1 MSGHSGTRSDNLG
14 IWIRG
19 WDLLISAALLVGAF
33 AMVRLDAVV
42 QLRALATDK
51 AYFEG
56 KPLLLDAYRWGYSY
70 DTVRN
75 HLRALGE
82 EGRSFY
88 AHDFMSAY
96 DLALS
101 LFLLTFSI
109 LFVLYATQ
117 ADKLHAL
124 GLPRWARRFLLI
136 PPVLQ
141 FGFDVFENRLL
152 RVLVEEYPRLSM
164 KVVEQA
170 AQMTQLKW
178 SMIFLNSLIL
188 LGLGGYTVY
197 QWIARPGN
205 AAS

>member
-1 MSGHSGTRSDNLG
+1 MPGHSGARSDNFG
-14 IWIRG
+14 VWIRG

-33 AMVRLDAVV
+33 LMVRLDAVV
-42 QLRALATDK
+42 QLRALATEK

-82 EGRSFY
+82 EGRTFY
-88 AHDFMSAY
+88 AHDFMAVY

-117 ADKLHAL
+117 QDKFHAL
-124 GLPRWARRFLLI
+124 GMPGWLRKVLLI
-136 PPVLQ
+136 PPLLQ
-141 FGFDVFENRLL
+141 FGFDVFENMLL
-152 RVLVEEYPRLSM
+152 KMLVEEYPKLSV
-164 KVVEQA
+164 KGVEQA

-178 SMIFLNSLIL
+178 SMIFLNALLL

-197 QWIARPGN
+197 QWIARP
-205 AAS
+205 AAKI

>member
-1 MSGHSGTRSDNLG
+1 MSGHSGARSDSLG
-14 IWIRG
+14 LWIRG
-19 WDLLISAALLVGAF
+19 WDLLISALLLVGAYL
-33 AMVRLDAVV
+33 MVRLDAVV
-42 QLRALATDK
+42 QLRALATEK

-70 DTVRN
+70 DTVRD

-88 AHDFMSAY
+88 AHDFMSVY

-117 ADKLHAL
+117 TANLSAL
-124 GLPRWARRFLLI
+124 GMPGWIRKVLLI

-141 FGFDVFENRLL
+141 FAFDVVENRLL
-152 RVLVEEYPRLSM
+152 RMLIEEYPRLST

-178 SMIFLNSLIL
+178 SMIFLNALIL

-197 QWIARPGN
+197 QWISPPKP
-205 AAS
+205 AA